1 MKRALLRGSIVAAV
15 WLSQICSAQS
25 PVALFNG
32 KDLSGWVAKGGKA
45 RFTVDNGELVGT
57 AVSDTSNSFLCT
69 EQVYTDFVFEC
80 DFKVA
85 PQLNSGV
92 QFRSECARAAAPE
105 KAEQRVYGYQAEIDV
120 DPKKNR
126 WWTAGIYD
134 EARRGWLYPG
144 PKGGQAEAFTEQGRK
159 VSKAGE
165 WNHLRIE
172 AKGDV
177 IKTFLNGA
185 PRAELKD
192 KLSLRGFI
200 GLQVHGIGKDKRKE
214 GLQVRWR
221 NLTLVDLSG
230 KSN

>member
-92 QFRSECARAAAPE
+92 QFRSECARAVAAE
-105 KAEQRVYGYQAEIDV
+105 KAELRVYGYQAEID
-120 DPKKNR
+120 
-126 WWTAGIYD
+126 
-134 EARRGWLYPG
+134 L
-144 PKGGQAEAFTEQGRK
+144 
-159 VSKAGE
+159 
-165 WNHLRIE
+165 
-172 AKGDV
+172 
-177 IKTFLNGA
+177 
-185 PRAELKD
+185 
-192 KLSLRGFI
+192 
-200 GLQVHGIGKDKRKE
+200 
-214 GLQVRWR
+214 
-221 NLTLVDLSG
+221 
-230 KSN
+230 